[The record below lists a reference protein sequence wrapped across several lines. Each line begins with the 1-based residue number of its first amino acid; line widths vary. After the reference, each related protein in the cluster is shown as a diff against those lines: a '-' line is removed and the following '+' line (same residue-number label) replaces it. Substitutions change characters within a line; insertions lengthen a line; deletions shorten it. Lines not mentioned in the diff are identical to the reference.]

1 MGRNHNLYNGV
12 RIGAPLIYAD
22 NLIDA
27 DNVANGR
34 PIRNVAERFR
44 ESSTFL
50 PSVGWTFDD
59 NITDATPAPDVS
71 SSGTEQKTRDTD
83 FTGGVRRIQ
92 VQEDGQKIWIMGRV
106 SSTHTRLKSFT
117 LSVPFELG
125 SMPAGNTKIGDLTYS
140 TFDYWRLKTTTGTDI
155 TTPGSWHW
163 SVDGMRG
170 YLFHS
175 SANVYQY
182 ECSAPYTLVSSTN
195 TQNINADSV
204 VVNLK
209 NASGTHQLGV
219 NANQTFIS
227 RDGRYLFVTGTAN
240 AGSGIS
246 RFINKFEL
254 STPWDIT
261 GSFTTNQ
268 PADQSIDA
276 DVFSQFA
283 GVDEMS
289 GCPIFFSPDGTR
301 MFLQND
307 STQVVYQFELSTP
320 WDLDTINTTEI
331 NTFDPTDSTSDR
343 FSPTYDGKYFYFHD
357 AAEVFTMTRYSQVKH
372 GGNI

>member
-22 NLIDA
+22 NLIAA

-59 NITDATPAPDVS
+59 NITDTTPDPDTG
-71 SSGTEQKTRDTD
+71 SSGSEIEARDTD

-92 VQEDGQKIWIMGRV
+92 IQEDGQKVWIMGRV
-106 SSTHTRLKSFT
+106 GTTQTRLKSYS

-125 SMPAGNTKIGDLTYS
+125 SMPAGSTGDLTYS
-140 TFDYWRLKTTTGTDI
+140 TFDYWRLKTTTGSDI
-155 TTPGSWHW
+155 TSPGSWHW

-170 YLFHS
+170 YLFNLG
-175 SANVYQY
+175 ADVYQY
-182 ECSAPYTLVSSTN
+182 ECSAPYTLVSSSSN
-195 TQNINADSV
+195 QNINADSLLQ
-204 VVNLK
+204 NIK
-209 NASGTHQLGV
+209 NASDSHTLPV
-219 NANQTFIS
+219 NENCTFIS
-227 RDGRYLFVTGTAN
+227 RDGRYLFVTGTST

-261 GSFTTNQ
+261 GSFTNNP
-268 PADQSIDA
+268 PADQSIDV

-283 GVDEMS
+283 GNNYMDR
-289 GCPIFFSPDGTR
+289 CPIFFSPDGTR

-331 NTFDPTDSTSDR
+331 NTFDPTNANSDK
-343 FSPTYDGKYFYFHD
+343 FSPTYDGKYFYFHN
-357 AAEVFTMTRYSQVKH
+357 ASEVVTMTRYSQVKH

>member
-22 NLIDA
+22 NLIAA

-59 NITDATPAPDVS
+59 NITDTTPDPDTG
-71 SSGTEQKTRDTD
+71 SSGSEIEARDTD

-92 VQEDGQKIWIMGRV
+92 IQEDGQKVWIMGRV
-106 SSTHTRLKSFT
+106 GTTQTRLKSYS

-125 SMPAGNTKIGDLTYS
+125 SMPAGSTGDLTYS
-140 TFDYWRLKTTTGTDI
+140 TFDYWRLKNTNGSDI
-155 TTPGSWHW
+155 ASPGSWHW

-170 YLFHS
+170 YLFGS
-175 SANVYQY
+175 GADVYQY
-182 ECSAPYTLVSSTN
+182 ECSSPYTLVSSSSN
-195 TQNINADSV
+195 QNINADSLLQ
-204 VVNLK
+204 NIK
-209 NASGTHQLGV
+209 NASGSNQLTV
-219 NANQTFIS
+219 SENQTFIS

-283 GVDEMS
+283 GVSAMTY
-289 GCPIFFSPDGTR
+289 CPIFFSPDGTR

-307 STQVVYQFELSTP
+307 GTQVVYQFELSTP

-331 NTFDPTDSTSDR
+331 NTFDPTDANSDR
-343 FSPTYDGKYFYFHD
+343 FSPTYDGKYFYFHN
-357 AAEVFTMTRYSQVKH
+357 ATEVVTMTRYSQVKH

>member
-1 MGRNHNLYNGV
+1 MGRNHNLYNGL
-12 RIGAPLIYAD
+12 RIGAPLLYAD

-59 NITDATPAPDVS
+59 NITDTTPDPDTS
-71 SSGTEQKTRDTD
+71 SSGTEAVTRNTN
-83 FTGGVRRIQ
+83 FTNGNVQRIQ
-92 VQEDGQKIWIMGRV
+92 IQEDGQKLWVMGRY
-106 SSTHTRLKSFT
+106 STTNTRLKSYS
-117 LSVPFELG
+117 LDVPFELA
-125 SMPAGNTKIGDLTYS
+125 SMSSDADLTYS
-140 TFDYWRLKTTTGTDI
+140 TFDYWQLRDTSNSNIPSGT
-155 TTPGSWHW
+155 SWHW

-170 YLFHS
+170 YLYINGADFF
-175 SANVYQY
+175 QY

-195 TQNINADSV
+195 DRYINANSQV
-204 VVNLK
+204 LNLK
-209 NASGTHQLGV
+209 NASGSNTLSGGR
-219 NANQTFIS
+219 TFIS
-227 RDGRYLFVTGTAN
+227 RDGRYLFITGPSN
-240 AGSGIS
+240 ASSGIS

-283 GVDEMS
+283 GVTTMNYA
-289 GCPIFFSPDGTR
+289 PIFFSPDGTR
-301 MFLQND
+301 MFLQNYA
-307 STQVVYQFELSTP
+307 TNVVYQFELSTP

-331 NTFDPTDSTSDR
+331 NTFDPTNANSDVL
-343 FSPTYDGKYFYFHD
+343 SPTYDGKYWYFTEID
-357 AAEVFTMTRYSQVKH
+357 DVATFTRYSQVKH